1 MGINSAVISGDV
13 GGTHVRLALINKK
26 GTILSLVKKQVKE
39 ASKDDPYA
47 FLKAVETWCKDL
59 IAQAGKAEFNVI
71 GVGLGV
77 AGKIDY
83 DRGAILFSPNLP
95 HLNGVSVV
103 SELSS
108 ALDLPVIIE
117 NDANAFGLG
126 EGWIGSARDWENWLG
141 ITLGT
146 GVGGCIV
153 LNGELWRGDK
163 NAGFSG
169 EIGHTTIVPGGMP
182 CNCGKKGCLEA
193 YASESGLRRHVVS
206 DIQDEWKNCV
216 FKPTYPDYYITNMNN
231 ITSKMLFEQAQAG
244 DPYAKSLFDRF
255 GEILGI
261 AISNVFTTL
270 GIFRA
275 VIGGGV
281 SNAWS
286 AFFPS
291 LEKALREHCSM
302 VDFSKIV
309 ISKSFLGDK
318 AALLGAARCAFSSF
332 EP

>member
-1 MGINSAVISGDV
+1 MGRNSAVISSDV
-13 GGTHVRLALINKK
+13 GGTHVRLALIDKK
-26 GTILSLVKKQVKE
+26 GTILSLVKRQVKE
-39 ASKDDPYA
+39 ASKDDPCA
-47 FLKAVETWCKDL
+47 FIKAVGTWCKDL
-59 IAQAGKAEFNVI
+59 ITNADQAGFDVI

-83 DRGAILFSPNLP
+83 EKGAILFSPNLP
-95 HLNGVSVV
+95 HLNGVFIA
-103 SELSS
+103 SELSGD
-108 ALDLPVIIE
+108 LDLPVVIE

-126 EGWIGSARDWENWLG
+126 EGWIGSAREWENWLG

-153 LNGELWRGDK
+153 LKGELWRGDK
-163 NAGFSG
+163 DAGFSG
-169 EIGHTTIVPGGMP
+169 EIGHTTIVPGGMT

-193 YASESGLRRHVVS
+193 YASESGLKKHVMS

-216 FKPTYPDYYITNMNN
+216 FKPTYPDYYITNVNN
-231 ITSKMLFEQAQAG
+231 ITAKMLFEQAQAG
-244 DPYAKSLFDRF
+244 DPYAKALFDRF

-270 GIFRA
+270 GIFRV

-286 AFFPS
+286 AFFSS

-302 VDFSKIV
+302 VDFGKIV
-309 ISKSFLGDK
+309 ISKSSLGDK
-318 AALLGAARCAFSSF
+318 AALLGAARCAFSGF
-332 EP
+332 KP